1 MKLLLTSVFKPYG
14 VDDNYGRK
22 ENIMELYH
30 NQITRE
36 QGIFSLRYNHRS
48 FGLYMLAENIKCPT
62 VVLDFPT
69 IKCFIKE
76 IKKGYDY
83 IGISFITP
91 NFLKAK
97 KMCELVRRY
106 SPKTKIILGGHGT
119 RIPDIEKL
127 IDCDFVAHGEGIRWL
142 REFFNEKVDAPI
154 KHPMIPSAENKRFMG
169 IPLLSK
175 TGILMTGVG
184 CPNKCRFCCTTHNFD
199 FAHIPFFKTGKELF
213 DICVSMEKKFG
224 CIDFFVMDENFLK
237 NKTRAFELLDLMKK
251 NNKQYYFGIFSS
263 AEAVKDF
270 GIENMFELGIGFL
283 WLGVES
289 YLENYTKN
297 KNIDMPAL
305 FNDLRNHGVSILASS
320 ILFQEHHTK
329 ENIWKEVEY
338 MKKLRPDFAQ
348 FMQLGP
354 LPQTALYKEYKDSG
368 KLCTDIPY
376 EEWHGQ
382 HEIWFNH
389 PCFTKK
395 ESSKI
400 LKKAFKMDFHE
411 LGPSVMRMCDTY
423 ITGYMYTRKYADE
436 WKKKRCENLREF
448 CSKFYSAIDVMKQYL
463 PNKKTKE
470 LAKQV
475 EEKYRSIFG
484 EKTASQSILTK
495 IGSTLAFVENIK
507 LKVLGDV
514 RQPSTYL
521 TSYRKPLLEFLK
533 APMKGRALPDMSF
546 NFLELKLKNNLNE
559 GLICLELSGIMD
571 GINFKEFYRKMVNY
585 FNKEDLPIGIDITKM
600 TRFED
605 DSFERFI
612 KKLKYFHSRILLY
625 YSEKMVQKKELI
637 EKLKAEYKN
646 ISFIEYN
653 QLSMDM

>member
-14 VDDNYGRK
+14 VDDEYGRK

-48 FGLYMLAENIKCPT
+48 FGLYLLAENINYPT

-69 IKCFIKE
+69 IKHFINE
-76 IKKGYDY
+76 IKKDYDY

-91 NFLKAK
+91 NFIKAK
-97 KMCELVRRY
+97 KMAELIRKY
-106 SPKTKIILGGHGT
+106 STKTKIILGGHGT

-127 IDCDFVAHGEGIRWL
+127 IDCDFVAYGEGIKWL

-199 FAHIPFFKTGKELF
+199 FTQIPFYKTGKELY
-213 DICVSMEKKFG
+213 DVCESMEKKFG
-224 CIDFFVMDENFLK
+224 CQDFFVMDENFLK

-297 KNIDMPAL
+297 KNIDMPEL

-382 HEIWFNH
+382 YRIWFNH

-395 ESSKI
+395 ESGEI
-400 LKKAFKMDFHE
+400 LKKAFKMDFEE

-423 ITGYMYTRKYADE
+423 ITGYMYTRKYMDE
-436 WKKKRCENLREF
+436 WKKKRCETLKGF
-448 CSKFYSAIDVMKQYL
+448 CSKFYTAIDVMKPYL
-463 PNKKTKE
+463 PNKKTGE

-475 EEKYRSIFG
+475 EEKYRNIFG
-484 EKTASQSILTK
+484 KKTASQYALSK
-495 IGSTLAFVENIK
+495 IGSSFAFMESMK
-507 LKVLGDV
+507 LKFFGDV
-514 RQPSTYL
+514 RQPSTYI
-521 TSYRKPLLEFLK
+521 TSFR
-533 APMKGRALPDMSF
+533 
-546 NFLELKLKNNLNE
+546 
-559 GLICLELSGIMD
+559 
-571 GINFKEFYRKMVNY
+571 
-585 FNKEDLPIGIDITKM
+585 
-600 TRFED
+600 
-605 DSFERFI
+605 
-612 KKLKYFHSRILLY
+612 
-625 YSEKMVQKKELI
+625 
-637 EKLKAEYKN
+637 
-646 ISFIEYN
+646 
-653 QLSMDM
+653 